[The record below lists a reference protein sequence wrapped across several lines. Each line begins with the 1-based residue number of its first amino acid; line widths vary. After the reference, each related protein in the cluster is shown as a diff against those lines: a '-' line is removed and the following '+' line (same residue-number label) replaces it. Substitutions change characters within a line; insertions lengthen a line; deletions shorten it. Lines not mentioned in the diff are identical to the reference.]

1 MNFEK
6 IFLSLLMLHIIQ
18 PSFCQSNIL
27 INIWGNKEKP
37 FYKENT
43 LEEYFKK
50 EWGTLN
56 VYNVTEP
63 TLEIFPAKG
72 KNQNKCVLILPGGGY
87 SLVAINH
94 EGYDIARIL
103 SEHGITSAVLKY
115 RLPNI
120 LSSNQPHKVPL
131 IDTRKAL
138 KILRTRTKE
147 FKYGTDQIGIIGFS
161 AGSHLAAMASL
172 LDSGNNVERP
182 NFVALIYGVTRLKN
196 KTQIHLE
203 ENLFYRKLTIE
214 EEFQL
219 DLINLINENTPPTFL
234 VHAYDDSVCHVSE
247 STDYAEKLF
256 EKNIP
261 VEMHLFAKGGH
272 GFGLGR
278 EIDGTD
284 QWLNLF
290 ISWLSKL

>member
-6 IFLSLLMLHIIQ
+6 VFLSLLIFSLFT
-18 PSFCQSNIL
+18 PCFCQSNIL
-27 INIWGNKEKP
+27 INIWDSEEKP

-43 LEEYFKK
+43 LEEYYKK

-87 SLVAINH
+87 NLVAINH
-94 EGYDIARIL
+94 EGYDIARKL
-103 SEHGITSAVLKY
+103 SEQGITSAVLKY

-131 IDTRKAL
+131 VDTWKAL
-138 KILRTRTKE
+138 KILRSQAQE
-147 FKYGTDQIGIIGFS
+147 FKYDINQIGIIGFS
-161 AGSHLAAMASL
+161 AGSHLAAMVSL

-203 ENLFYRKLTIE
+203 ENLYYRKLTAVE
-214 EEFQL
+214 EIQL

-234 VHAYDDSVCHVSE
+234 VHAYDDPICHVSE

-261 VEMHLFAKGGH
+261 VEMHLFTEGGH

-278 EIDGTD
+278 EKDGTD
-284 QWLNLF
+284 QWLWLF